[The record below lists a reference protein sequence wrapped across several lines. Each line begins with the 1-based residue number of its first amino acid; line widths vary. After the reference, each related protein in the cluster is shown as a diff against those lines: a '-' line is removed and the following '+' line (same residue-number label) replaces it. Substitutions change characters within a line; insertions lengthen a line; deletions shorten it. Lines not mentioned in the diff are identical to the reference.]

1 MSSISGPNLFQPLVL
16 SAKSDG
22 AGAVS
27 RGRLAAS
34 ETPFEHSGLAS
45 QSATIITRDKSSVP
59 TATGQLLR
67 VSEVV
72 QPNSDE
78 ILRVEFEE
86 TDLDYG
92 SEAAS

>member
-1 MSSISGPNLFQPLVL
+1 
-16 SAKSDG
+16 
-22 AGAVS
+22 
-27 RGRLAAS
+27 
-34 ETPFEHSGLAS
+34 
-45 QSATIITRDKSSVP
+45 
-59 TATGQLLR
+59 